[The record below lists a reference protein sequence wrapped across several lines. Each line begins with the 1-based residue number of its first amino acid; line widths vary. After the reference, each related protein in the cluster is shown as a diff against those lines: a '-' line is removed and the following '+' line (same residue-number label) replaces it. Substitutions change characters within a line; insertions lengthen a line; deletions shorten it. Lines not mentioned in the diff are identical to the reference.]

1 MATTEQ
7 FEARTTGSAA
17 GTVQYFPE
25 LATVVAATLSVGVG
39 TVHLVLVPEHLE
51 HWWVFGTFFLAV
63 GLFQIG
69 YAAAVLWRPTWQVA
83 LLGIVANLGIVLTY
97 VMSRTVGLP
106 ITPPENEEE
115 GGGHGE
121 LGETGGGFT
130 EAVGAVDMATTAA
143 ELVLIGVLVSL
154 LPQRLRSST
163 CNVLLLIGVTLWGL
177 RVAGALG

>member
-1 MATTEQ
+1 MTTAGQ
-7 FEARTTGSAA
+7 VTDSPLGSAA
-17 GTVQYFPE
+17 PTTLERPE
-25 LATVVAATLSVGVG
+25 LAAVVAATISVGVG
-39 TVHLVLVPEHLE
+39 AVHLALVPEHLE
-51 HWWVFGTFFLAV
+51 HWWVFGSFFAAV
-63 GLFQIG
+63 GLFQLI

-106 ITPPENEEE
+106 ITPPEHEEE
-115 GGGHGE
+115 AGGHGE
-121 LGETGGGFT
+121 FDETGGGFT
-130 EAVGAVDMATTAA
+130 EAVGAVDMATAAA